1 VTSLD
6 DDDPAHTAASP
17 AVPTVSELFSLQG
30 RVALVTGGATGL
42 GLSIA
47 HGLAQAGATTVLA
60 SRNDAAC
67 EAAAAEVAQ
76 ASGEVS
82 AAARIDVTDERDVDA
97 AFDLVVERFGS
108 LDVLVNC
115 AGINVRGPLEDVSL
129 DDFDTVLD
137 VNLRGSW
144 LCCRAAGRVMRPA
157 GRGSVINLGSAL
169 SAVGISGR
177 TPYCSAK
184 AGVLGL
190 TRAAALE
197 WAGAGLRCN
206 AICPGPFL
214 TDMNKPLLAQPER
227 AQAVVGLTALQRWG
241 ELHEIR
247 GAALFLASDA
257 SSYVTGSALYVDGG
271 WTAH

>member
-1 VTSLD
+1 
-6 DDDPAHTAASP
+6 
-17 AVPTVSELFSLQG
+17 
-30 RVALVTGGATGL
+30 
-42 GLSIA
+42 
-47 HGLAQAGATTVLA
+47 
-60 SRNDAAC
+60 
-67 EAAAAEVAQ
+67 
-76 ASGEVS
+76 
-82 AAARIDVTDERDVDA
+82 
-97 AFDLVVERFGS
+97 
-108 LDVLVNC
+108 
-115 AGINVRGPLEDVSL
+115 VRGPIDDVSL

-197 WAGAGLRCN
+197 WAAAGLRCN

>member
-1 VTSLD
+1 MA
-6 DDDPAHTAASP
+6 DPTIA
-17 AVPTVSELFSLQG
+17 ELFSLRD
-30 RVALVTGGATGL
+30 RVALVTGGSKGL

-47 HGLAQAGATTVLA
+47 HGFAQAGATTILA
-60 SRNDAAC
+60 GRD
-67 EAAAAEVAQ
+67 E
-76 ASGEVS
+76 S
-82 AAARIDVTDERDVDA
+82 AAATSAREVADASGVECAGWRLDVTDEQDVAA
-97 AFDLVVERFGS
+97 AFAGIVDRFGA
-108 LDVLVNC
+108 LDVVVNC
-115 AGINVRGPLEDVSL
+115 AGVNVRHPIEECPL
-129 DDFDTVLD
+129 DDFDNVLD

-144 LCCRAAGRVMRPA
+144 LCCREAGRVMRPA

-169 SAVGISGR
+169 SSVGLPDR

-190 TRAAALE
+190 TRAAAME
-197 WAGAGLRCN
+197 WAGTGLRCN

-214 TDMNKPLLAQPER
+214 TEMNRPLLAQPER
-227 AQAVVGLTALQRWG
+227 AQAVVGQTALNRWG

-257 SSYVTGSALYVDGG
+257 SSYVTGTALYVDGG